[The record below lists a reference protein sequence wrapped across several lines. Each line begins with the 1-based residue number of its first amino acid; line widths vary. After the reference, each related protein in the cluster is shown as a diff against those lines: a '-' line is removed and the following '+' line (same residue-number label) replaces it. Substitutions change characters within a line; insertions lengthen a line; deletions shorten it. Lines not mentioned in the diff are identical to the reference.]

1 MFFRFPR
8 SYLAGE
14 PREYLNWGYAMTIL
28 ITGCA
33 WYHKSVLSRIILMVE
48 AILLPIA
55 ASGSVNT
62 FIISMINWAV
72 AGLWLIIML
81 IERSRYFHF
90 FETKMQKHTIQWLNM
105 HLLIITWILIAH
117 IAFVF
122 LTSRAPKKPICWL

>member
-1 MFFRFPR
+1 
-8 SYLAGE
+8 
-14 PREYLNWGYAMTIL
+14 
-28 ITGCA
+28 
-33 WYHKSVLSRIILMVE
+33 MVE

-81 IERSRYFHF
+81 IERSRHFHF

-122 LTSRAPKKPICWL
+122 LTSRAPQEPICWL